1 MKFMKTI
8 LAATAGLLISAQA
21 YAADIVET
29 AAAAGKFNTLLAA
42 AKAAGLVEA
51 LKAPGPYTVFA
62 PTDAAFNRL
71 GTKTINELLL
81 PENKDK
87 LATILKYHVL
97 SGEVRAADV
106 PTRRTIV
113 PTLAGEGA
121 NGVRVQRRKGRV
133 TVDSARV
140 ITANIETDNGVI
152 HVINRVLI
160 PGNRH

>member
-1 MKFMKTI
+1 MKLFKTI
-8 LAATAGLLISAQA
+8 LAATAGLLIAAQA
-21 YAADIVET
+21 QAANIVET
-29 AAAAGKFNTLLAA
+29 AAAAGKFNTLIAA
-42 AKAAGLVEA
+42 AKAAGLAEA
-51 LKAPGPYTVFA
+51 LQGPGPFTVFA

-71 GTKTINELLL
+71 GVKTINELLL
-81 PENKDK
+81 PENKEK

-113 PTLAGEGA
+113 PTLAGSGA
-121 NGVRVQRRKGRV
+121 NGVRVVRSKGRV
-133 TVDSARV
+133 HVDGARV